1 MPSNHLILC
10 CSLLLPSIFPSIK
23 VFSNELALQTRW
35 SKYWIFS
42 FSISPS
48 DEYSGLISFGI
59 DGFDLLA
66 IHATFKSLLQ
76 HNLKPPILWCSV
88 FFTDQ
93 LSHPYMTSEKRTLQ
107 IFVDK
112 VMSLFFTI
120 LFLFVIA
127 FLSTSKCLLISWQ
140 HLSLSAVT
148 LEPRKRKFVTSST
161 FSPCICHEE
170 MGPGALILAF

>member
-1 MPSNHLILC
+1 MKDRDAWHVTQSMRLQRVSSSHQLAKY
-10 CSLLLPSIFPSIK
+10 CS
-23 VFSNELALQTRW
+23 V
-35 SKYWIFS
+35 
-42 FSISPS
+42 SISPS
-48 DEYSGLISFGI
+48 NEYSGLISFGI

-170 MGPGALILAF
+170 MGPGVSESRA